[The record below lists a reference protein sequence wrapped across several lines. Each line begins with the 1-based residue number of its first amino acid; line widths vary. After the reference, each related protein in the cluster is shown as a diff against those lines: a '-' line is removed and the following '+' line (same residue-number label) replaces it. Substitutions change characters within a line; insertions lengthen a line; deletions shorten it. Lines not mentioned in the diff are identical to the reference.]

1 MCIST
6 HRKNTAFCDICGIF
20 SHKIIKRVQ
29 KNMLA
34 GYSEGI
40 RKEEKEENGQKVNV
54 NLVYCLP
61 FTVYRLPF
69 TVFCAKLGG
78 QFKV

>member
-1 MCIST
+1 MCVDT

-29 KNMLA
+29 KTMLT

-54 NLVYCLP
+54 NPNLNDNVNENEYEGDNP
-61 FTVYRLPF
+61 
-69 TVFCAKLGG
+69 
-78 QFKV
+78 KVNDDEINGD